1 MKSINIKSI
10 NIKPAFLGAL
20 GFTALYLSACTFANT
35 TLDPS
40 RNENVGTTVQ
50 TTATNRAIDILDD
63 TADRIMKSNALIVGS
78 FIRYNADKAAAIPFL
93 DALLL
98 WESHTKD
105 LENQFADAFAAN
117 GRVNANQYAA
127 IEAKYLAL
135 AKDIRDNLL
144 TISPI
149 TDSTN
154 PIIPPEAD
162 RMLKDNQFLENTPLL
177 MPKHKFEALDNA
189 DKNDYLHE
197 LRLDILSHY
206 QNILLF
212 LANTQEKLSLR
223 YPNFKIVADIPKASI
238 VLGEELAINFYL
250 GDTDNSDLTLNSLT
264 VNGGGLD
271 IRKKIIYSTRP
282 RRIGEQ
288 RYTVQASFT
297 DNNTG
302 EIIKQEQEFF
312 FDVVAPQFGLATA
325 ENSILYIGEENIIS
339 IEQAGISINDLG
351 ISIKGTANA
360 SLNRINNYSSVVKP
374 ARQGTVQLTLTDK
387 KSGNL
392 LGVFNYTAKARS

>member
-63 TADRIMKSNALIVGS
+63 TADRIIKSNALIVGS

-189 DKNDYLHE
+189 DKNDY
-197 LRLDILSHY
+197 
-206 QNILLF
+206 
-212 LANTQEKLSLR
+212 
-223 YPNFKIVADIPKASI
+223 P
-238 VLGEELAINFYL
+238 ELAALLLRFL
-250 GDTDNSDLTLNSLT
+250 RRLRHLRETQFPFRLFHP
-264 VNGGGLD
+264 GGRATTRLHYGLFR
-271 IRKKIIYSTRP
+271 RKKR
-282 RRIGEQ
+282 
-288 RYTVQASFT
+288 V
-297 DNNTG
+297 
-302 EIIKQEQEFF
+302 
-312 FDVVAPQFGLATA
+312 
-325 ENSILYIGEENIIS
+325 
-339 IEQAGISINDLG
+339 
-351 ISIKGTANA
+351 
-360 SLNRINNYSSVVKP
+360 
-374 ARQGTVQLTLTDK
+374 
-387 KSGNL
+387 
-392 LGVFNYTAKARS
+392 